1 MCTFDKEGNIT
12 NYKKTM
18 EDLYEDLDQLEE
30 KANADGKATD
40 KEKAEI
46 LINKSKAISE
56 LSKNFTELQQ
66 TKLSIAKEGSR
77 CGLYDKFLGIES
89 NG

>member
-1 MCTFDKEGNIT
+1 MGKKNIFI
-12 NYKKTM
+12 
-18 EDLYEDLDQLEE
+18 ELEE
-30 KANADGKATD
+30 VLLNQIETLADDSLFED

-66 TKLSIAKEGSR
+66 TKLAIAKEGSR
-77 CGLYDKFLGIES
+77 CGSYDKFLGIES

>member
-1 MCTFDKEGNIT
+1 MGKKNIFT
-12 NYKKTM
+12 EL
-18 EDLYEDLDQLEE
+18 EDVLLNQIETL
-30 KANADGKATD
+30 ADDSLFED

-66 TKLSIAKEGSR
+66 TKLAIARRHG
-77 CGLYDKFLGIES
+77 
-89 NG
+89 

>member
-1 MCTFDKEGNIT
+1 MG
-12 NYKKTM
+12 KKNLFTEL
-18 EDLYEDLDQLEE
+18 EDVLLNQIETL
-30 KANADGKATD
+30 ADDSLFED

-66 TKLSIAKEGSR
+66 TKLAIAKEASR

>member
-1 MCTFDKEGNIT
+1 MGKKNIFT
-12 NYKKTM
+12 EL
-18 EDLYEDLDQLEE
+18 EDVLLNQIETL
-30 KANADGKATD
+30 ADDSLFED

-66 TKLSIAKEGSR
+66 TKLAIAKEGSK

>member
-1 MCTFDKEGNIT
+1 MGKKNIFT
-12 NYKKTM
+12 EL
-18 EDLYEDLDQLEE
+18 EDVLLNQIETL
-30 KANADGKATD
+30 ADDSLFED

-66 TKLSIAKEGSR
+66 TKLEIAKEGSR

>member
-1 MCTFDKEGNIT
+1 MGKKNIFT
-12 NYKKTM
+12 EL
-18 EDLYEDLDQLEE
+18 EDVLLNQIETL
-30 KANADGKATD
+30 ADDSLFED

-66 TKLSIAKEGSR
+66 TKSAIAKEGSR